1 MITRLELENFKN
13 FKQATLNLGPLAVLI
28 GTNASGKSNLREAF
42 RFLNGIARGYS
53 LADIFGGKYVA
64 GQLTWEG
71 LRGGYREVCFHG
83 TNYFKITA
91 EVGGFIYS
99 IKIGLETE
107 SINPIRVIH
116 ESLFASDGELLFDAR
131 DKEFFIGDQSQGIH
145 SHVSIPSNFN
155 EDVDDEHQTVG
166 LYYNNDNPV
175 LPKLVNHFLL
185 GAELKGKISPVFT
198 DLLNMRFLDL
208 SPDAMRI
215 PSTPGQTVLG
225 DHGENL
231 PSVLQAICAN
241 ANLKAALLE
250 WVRQLTPMDVDDFVF
265 LPDPSGKIVLGIKE
279 RSGAT
284 VTAYSVSDGTLRFL
298 GLLAAMI
305 NAHDTN
311 LYFLEEIEN
320 GIHPTRI
327 GLLINFIEQH
337 IKQNPGALQVI
348 TTTHSPQLLRFLSPE
363 NRDQSSLVYR
373 LEDQPDARIIPV
385 AEMPHI
391 QEVLKKTDMAELH
404 ESGWFEN
411 VASFLADEE
420 PIR

>member
-13 FKQATLNLGPLAVLI
+13 FKRATLDLGPLAVLI

-83 TNYFKITA
+83 TDYFKLTA
-91 EVGGFIYS
+91 VVSGYTYS
-99 IKIGLETE
+99 IQVGVQEG
-107 SINPIRVIH
+107 SINPIRVIR
-116 ESLFASDGELLFDAR
+116 ESLHGANGELIFEAKPWNEGWHIYL
-131 DKEFFIGDQSQGIH
+131 
-145 SHVSIPSNFN
+145 SNN
-155 EDVDDEHQTVG
+155 ENIIVG
-166 LYYNNDNPV
+166 LRFINQSV
-175 LPKLVNHFLL
+175 LANFSFIKSRFSPED
-185 GAELKGKISPVFT
+185 GLKVEHVISAF
-198 DLLNMRFLDL
+198 LNMRFLDV
-208 SPDAMRI
+208 SPDAMRM
-215 PSTPGQTVLG
+215 PSTPGQTTLG

-241 ANLKAALLE
+241 ADLKAALLE

-284 VTAYSVSDGTLRFL
+284 ITAYSVSEGTLRFL

-305 NAHDTN
+305 HSQEAG
-311 LYFLEEIEN
+311 LYFFEEIEN

-337 IKQNPGALQVI
+337 LKQNPDALQVI

-363 NRDQSSLVYR
+363 SRDRCSLVYR
-373 LEDQPDARIIPV
+373 LEDMPDAKIIPI
-385 AEMPHI
+385 AEIPHI
-391 QEVLKKTDMAELH
+391 QEVLKKTDLAELH